1 MNWKLYSINHS
12 IWECNVTKSKHFSP
26 QPIEN
31 NIRNHFCKVNWPIFI
46 ASRACYL
53 IFLRHFFVF
62 VFLETSPAITF
73 DLCKWSFVYY
83 NMLLYWGKARVLIQM
98 SSFFPKSIFR
108 RNPPLLA
115 CRESKLK
122 WPYFVLIALV
132 LS

>member
-53 IFLRHFFVF
+53 IFLRRFFVF
-62 VFLETSPAITF
+62 VFLETPPAITF
-73 DLCKWSFVYY
+73 DLCKWSLLIFSVAYFNIKACL

-98 SSFFPKSIFR
+98 SSFFPQEHFPQKS
-108 RNPPLLA
+108 
-115 CRESKLK
+115 STSG
-122 WPYFVLIALV
+122 
-132 LS
+132 LSWKQT